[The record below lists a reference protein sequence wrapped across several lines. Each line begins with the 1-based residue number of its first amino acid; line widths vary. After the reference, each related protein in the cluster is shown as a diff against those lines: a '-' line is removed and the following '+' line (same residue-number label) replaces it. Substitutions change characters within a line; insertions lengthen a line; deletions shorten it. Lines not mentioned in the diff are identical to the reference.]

1 MKCPNCGFD
10 SPLGMKF
17 CGMCGTRLA
26 QVCAVCG
33 TPNPP
38 EYRFCGQCGAA
49 LGDSL
54 TPALPAP
61 TAATTQAGP
70 AGVTAEA
77 GASLEGERR
86 IATVI
91 LADVQNSTDL
101 MEQIGSEAWV
111 DLMNQVLQRMET
123 EIYRFGGV
131 VDQFR
136 GDGLVAFFGATNAHE
151 DDPERAVL
159 AGLAIQKTVKAYA
172 TDLTEQK
179 GLDLKV
185 RVGVNTG
192 EVIVTSVGDRLR
204 HREDTAMGEAISIA
218 ARMETAAQA
227 GTVLVSQNT
236 YQLTRAAFKWQ
247 ALGRIRVKG
256 VSQPIAVYQ
265 PLDPQ
270 QNEEAP
276 AGSQQSSHLPHV
288 LTGRTEEFKLMIQA
302 IEDLQHERG
311 RIVLLTGDKG
321 MGKSFLLN
329 QVRQQLVKQ
338 GVLISE
344 ACCDQSETPAENEET
359 ELPKEIVW
367 IRGTCRSY
375 QQSWPYSMWLDF
387 LQRWLGIEPEEAG
400 EKVLSRLRKQ
410 CELLWGSEFENYYP
424 FLAAL
429 LSLPL
434 EKNYQERLNQLDA
447 ANLQQQ
453 LFQAVRGLVEAM
465 ARRGPLVLSFLDMQ
479 WVDASSLEL
488 LNFCLPLSD
497 SEAII
502 LLAVFRSERNSP
514 VWDFRHHVETDYPH
528 RLTTIDLPP
537 LTQAECNEMIDLSL
551 GPDSLSNETRS
562 LVIERSEGNPYYL
575 QEILHSLIDQ
585 KVLVQ
590 DSDTGVWR
598 ETRAISTLDLPGT
611 LQSLLLARIDRL
623 STNERHVLQVAAVI
637 GSTFWYNM
645 LENMLSDN
653 HSDHLKET
661 LTTLQREQLIQE
673 RRRVPNLGME
683 YVFNSPLVREVAYES
698 LLSSQRVAYH
708 RRIAEQFESS
718 ISVEDRKQYEVLIA
732 YHFGRS
738 GIREKELEYT
748 LRAGQQALNV
758 NANYE
763 AIGYFSRAIELVD
776 ELENEAS
783 DPAAQVTLCKQ
794 RFAALLGRAD
804 ANYMAGSIEAG
815 SEDAKTLLPLSDK
828 IPDEPIYR
836 IDALLAHPYVRN
848 AESLDDL
855 IKGRPMIDEA
865 LDLSQKIGDRQREMY
880 SLIAL
885 AGNYHTSH
893 DARWNEMGDRAL
905 TIARQIGDLRAE
917 VDLLIGI
924 GSAYGMDDL
933 TQSKHYL
940 EAALSISQ
948 KQNDKFTEMR
958 LLSAISPQ
966 FERSGDYYRQLVDY
980 EQKRVKL
987 AREVGNR
994 LTEGHALMF
1003 CGQIQAIYLGDYTG
1017 GLELVE
1023 QSLRLWE
1030 ETTSRL
1036 FPLLRVAQIHTCMGN
1051 YDKALKTLEEAKPV
1065 GERYFDMLGRAG
1077 LELVTAILYNA
1088 LGDEAHLK
1096 SVLEISSQVTQ
1107 LVTDNLVSRQYH
1119 MVAACEAAAAHLALG
1134 GFMPDGQGK
1143 ASLTAERKEHLSK
1156 ALECSQAALNIYQD
1170 FGFTQV
1176 VECTGEEIL
1185 YRHSLALAANGR
1197 SGEAADALEQAYH
1210 EMMRKQVLIPENTT
1224 YHVSYLENIKLHRE
1238 IAARYS
1244 RKG

>member
-1 MKCPNCGFD
+1 
-10 SPLGMKF
+10 
-17 CGMCGTRLA
+17 MCGTRLA
-26 QVCAVCG
+26 QVCSACG
-33 TPNPP
+33 TANPP
-38 EYRFCGQCGAA
+38 EYRFCGNCGAA
-49 LGDSL
+49 LGDSAS
-54 TPALPAP
+54 PAAQAALPVLAGMP
-61 TAATTQAGP
+61 AAQAE
-70 AGVTAEA
+70 VS

-136 GDGLVAFFGATNAHE
+136 GDGLVAFFGATTAHE

-172 TDLTEQK
+172 SDLTEQK

-218 ARMETAAQA
+218 ARMETAAQP

-247 ALGRIRVKG
+247 PLGRIRVKG
-256 VSQPIAVYQ
+256 ISQPIAVYQ

-270 QNEEAP
+270 QEEEGTP
-276 AGSQQSSHLPHV
+276 AAGQQTTRLPHV
-288 LTGRTEEFKLMIQA
+288 LTGRTEEFNTLMQA
-302 IEDLQHERG
+302 IDDLQHERG

-321 MGKSFLLN
+321 LGKSFLLN
-329 QVRQQLVKQ
+329 QVREQLVKQ

-344 ACCDQSETPAENEET
+344 VCSPPADAADDHKEAD
-359 ELPKEIVW
+359 LPKEVVW
-367 IRGTCRSY
+367 MRGSCRSY

-387 LQRWLGIEPEEAG
+387 LQRWLSMEPEEPG
-400 EKVLSRLRKQ
+400 EKVLIRLRQQ
-410 CELLWGSEFENYYP
+410 CEGFWGSEFESYYP

-434 EKNYQERLNQLDA
+434 EKNYQARLNQLDA

-488 LNFCLPLSD
+488 LNYCLPLSD

-502 LLAVFRSERNSP
+502 LMAVFRAERNSP
-514 VWDFRHHVETDYPH
+514 VWDFRHHVETEYPH
-528 RLTTIDLPP
+528 RLTAIDLPP

-551 GPDSLSNETRS
+551 GPDSLSSETRS

-575 QEILHSLIDQ
+575 QEILHNLIDQ

-590 DSDTGVWR
+590 EPSRGSWS
-598 ETRAISTLDLPGT
+598 ETRVISTLDLPSS
-611 LQSLLLARIDRL
+611 LQSLLLARIDQL
-623 STNERHVLQVAAVI
+623 SANERHVLQVAAVI

-645 LENMLSDN
+645 LENLLGDN
-653 HSDHLKET
+653 HNDHLKDY
-661 LTTLQREQLIQE
+661 LTSLQRDQLIQE
-673 RRRVPNLGME
+673 RRRVPTLGME
-683 YVFNSPLVREVAYES
+683 YAFNSPLVREVAYES
-698 LLSSQRVAYH
+698 LLNTQRVAYH
-708 RRIAEQFESS
+708 RKIAEQFETA
-718 ISVEDRKQYEVLIA
+718 INDEDRKQYEVLIA
-732 YHFGRS
+732 YHFGRA

-763 AIGYFSRAIELVD
+763 AFGYFTRAIELLD
-776 ELENEAS
+776 ELESETS
-783 DPAAQVTLCKQ
+783 DPTRLVPLYKQ
-794 RFAALLGRAD
+794 RFAALLARSG
-804 ANYMAGSIEAG
+804 ANYMAGRLEDGGA
-815 SEDAKTLLPLSDK
+815 DAKALLLLSDK
-828 IPDEPIYR
+828 IPGEPIYR

-865 LDLSQKIGDRQREMY
+865 LELSQKIGDKRREMF

-905 TIARQIGDLRAE
+905 TIARQVGDLRTE

-966 FERSGDYYRQLVDY
+966 FERDGDYYRQLVDY

-1003 CGQIQAIYLGDYTG
+1003 CGQIQAIYLGDYAG

-1023 QSLRLWE
+1023 QSQRLWE

-1036 FPLLRVAQIHTCMGN
+1036 FPLLRIAQIHTCMGN

-1077 LELVTAILYNA
+1077 LELVTSILYNA

-1096 SVLEISSQVTQ
+1096 SVLEISNQVTQ
-1107 LVTDNLVSRQYH
+1107 LVTDNLVSRQYR

-1134 GFMPDGQGK
+1134 GFLPNSQG
-1143 ASLTAERKEHLSK
+1143 TAKQSVDRKEHLRL
-1156 ALECSQAALNIYQD
+1156 ALECSQSALDIYKD

-1176 VECTGEEIL
+1176 VECTGQEIL
-1185 YRHSLALAANGR
+1185 YRHSLALAANGQA
-1197 SGEAADALEQAYH
+1197 EAAADFLGQAYE
-1210 EMMRKQVLIPENTT
+1210 EMMRKHALIPESTPF
-1224 YHVSYLENIKLHRE
+1224 HLSYLENIKLHRE
-1238 IAARYS
+1238 IRDRYVREKTS
-1244 RKG
+1244 I